1 MYCIF
6 YYIFQIRIGR
16 KEHNMKRCRWF
27 AQSICK
33 PLPNILRTD
42 QSKFLLKKKN
52 QQDKAEHR
60 LGLLGK
66 QR

>member
-1 MYCIF
+1 
-6 YYIFQIRIGR
+6 
-16 KEHNMKRCRWF
+16 MKRCRWF